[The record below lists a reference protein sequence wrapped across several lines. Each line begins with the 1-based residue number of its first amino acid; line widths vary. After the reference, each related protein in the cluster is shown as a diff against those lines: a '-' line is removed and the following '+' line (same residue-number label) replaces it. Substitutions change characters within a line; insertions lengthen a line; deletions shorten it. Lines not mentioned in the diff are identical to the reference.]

1 MNTFKNNL
9 KTLIIVT
16 IIIKIL
22 GFIYKICQARFLS
35 FEVMTT
41 LSMLNPILSFGL
53 ILSQLSIP
61 IVLTSKISKN
71 ITNRSYYNRPII
83 TKAILINIISTSIV
97 ITIMFILSII
107 LERYFYQNI
116 NLHLPLLILLPSLFF
131 SNLSSIIKSYLESH
145 DEFKSSIIGN
155 LIESIIKLL
164 GVLIIVFIMRQSNVD
179 IITMLISL
187 FLTVGEISSFIFL
200 IFKVKKM
207 TSLKLKLEK
216 NNNFKEELLKPGLSI
231 TIFSLIFSL
240 YHFLEP
246 IIYYYFTNKINISKD
261 NTYFIYT
268 SIHSYCLP
276 LFQVS
281 GFMSYIIIKIM
292 MPKISKESNIENIN
306 KYMNTIFKKLLF
318 FEGLI
323 FIIIFNY
330 SDFILNLAYKRN
342 DMTYIMKILSIIT
355 YFTFISPIITM
366 KFQSQMKTSN
376 ILKNAIITTI
386 TSIIILIITALI
398 KNVSLY
404 SIFISGAVSD
414 ILYLI
419 LNLIDY
425 KKYFNKL
432 FINYKD
438 ISYFILTIIFVLI
451 MSLTNIYFNL
461 IIIILYLII
470 FFFYQKDNNL

>member
-35 FEVMTT
+35 FDVMTT

-53 ILSQLSIP
+53 ILSQMSIP

-71 ITNRSYYNRPII
+71 ISNKSYYNRPII
-83 TKAILINIISTSIV
+83 TKAILINIITTTLV
-97 ITIMFILSII
+97 IIIIFIISII
-107 LERYFYQNI
+107 LEKYFYSNI
-116 NLHLPLLILLPSLFF
+116 NLHLPLLILLPSLYF

-145 DEFKSSIIGN
+145 EEFRTSILGN
-155 LIESIIKLL
+155 LIESIIKLF
-164 GVLIIVFIMRQSNVD
+164 GVLIIVFILKEEN
-179 IITMLISL
+179 IIKVTTLISL
-187 FLTVGEISSFIFL
+187 FLTIGEISSFSFL

-207 TSLKLKLEK
+207 TSLKLRLDTDS
-216 NNNFKEELLKPGLSI
+216 NTLELLKPGLSI

-246 IIYYYFTNKINISKD
+246 IIYYYFTSKINISLN

-292 MPKISKESNIENIN
+292 MPKISKESNIESIN
-306 KYMNTIFKKLLF
+306 QYMNTIFKKLLF

-323 FIIIFNY
+323 FIVIFNY

-342 DMTYIMKILSIIT
+342 DMTYIMQILSVIT
-355 YFTFISPIITM
+355 YFSFISPIITM
-366 KFQSQMKTSN
+366 TFQSQMKTSN

-386 TSIIILIITALI
+386 ISIIVLTITSLI
-398 KNVSLY
+398 KSISLY
-404 SIFISGAVSD
+404 SIFISSAVSD
-414 ILYLI
+414 ILYLL

-438 ISYFILTIIFVLI
+438 ICYFIVIIIFVLI
-451 MSLTNIYFNL
+451 IGITTIYFD
-461 IIIILYLII
+461 IIFIILYLII